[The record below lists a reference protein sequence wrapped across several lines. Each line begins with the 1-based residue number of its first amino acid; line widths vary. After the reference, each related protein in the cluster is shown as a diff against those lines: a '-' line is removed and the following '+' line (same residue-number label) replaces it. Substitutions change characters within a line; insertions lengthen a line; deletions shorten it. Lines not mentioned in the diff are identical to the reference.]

1 VTTWSISETAAKT
14 GLFQH
19 TEVLRQMAAQQDC
32 LKLLDTK
39 IDIYT
44 RQLQQ
49 ER

>member
-1 VTTWSISETAAKT
+1 VTVPGRPNASTCSSGTA
-14 GLFQH
+14 
-19 TEVLRQMAAQQDC
+19 EVVRQMAAQEDC

>member
-1 VTTWSISETAAKT
+1 
-14 GLFQH
+14 
-19 TEVLRQMAAQQDC
+19 MAAQREC

-49 ER
+49 EHEKACAPQS